1 MGIVGSIINALVVV
15 AVGSILAWVTVDR
28 SRHLRR
34 ELEAKIGEQ
43 SARIGEQSARIG
55 DQIVRTGHLEARM
68 DALEAR
74 MDAGF
79 AAMQDRMD
87 AGFAAMQARMDAG
100 FAAMQDRMDRMI
112 NGVRSD
118 LTAVALAVGAPT
130 RPRPV

>member
-1 MGIVGSIINALVVV
+1 MGIVGTIINALVVL
-15 AVGSILAWVTVDR
+15 AVGGILAWVTVDR

-34 ELEAKIGEQ
+34 ELEAKISVQ
-43 SARIGEQSARIG
+43 TTRIDDQVARIS
-55 DQIVRTGHLEARM
+55 DQVVRTDHLEARM
-68 DALEAR
+68 EAGFAAMQDR

-87 AGFAAMQARMDAG
+87 AGFAAMQ
-100 FAAMQDRMDRMI
+100 DRMDRMI
-112 NGVRSD
+112 NAVRSD